1 MCWPALWPS
10 QPGTSRNRLFVR
22 GVSGLVWTT
31 SPTRQASLRGTLA
44 ISVSPV
50 ALLAPRVAM
59 VVVAEGLPEARLVLG
74 HEPEAPYPLGTLPE
88 VEVRDEKAGG
98 AAMLRREWFSFVG
111 VGDPGLAP
119 RDLFK

>member
-1 MCWPALWPS
+1 MCWPALCPS

-22 GVSGLVWTT
+22 GVSGLVSTT
-31 SPTRQASLRGTLA
+31 SPMRQASLRGASA

-59 VVVAEGLPEARLVLG
+59 IVVAEGLPETWLVLG
-74 HEPEAPYPLGTLPE
+74 HEPEAPYPLGALPE
-88 VEVRDEKAGG
+88 IEVGDEQAGRT
-98 AAMLRREWFSFVG
+98 AMLRRERFSFVG

-119 RDLFK
+119 LHVF